1 MYSLNEIA
9 LFYFES
15 LKMSPLDLKKKQ
27 KTNVTIV

>member
-15 LKMSPLDLKKKQ
+15 LKMSPLDLKKKNKKQ
-27 KTNVTIV
+27 M